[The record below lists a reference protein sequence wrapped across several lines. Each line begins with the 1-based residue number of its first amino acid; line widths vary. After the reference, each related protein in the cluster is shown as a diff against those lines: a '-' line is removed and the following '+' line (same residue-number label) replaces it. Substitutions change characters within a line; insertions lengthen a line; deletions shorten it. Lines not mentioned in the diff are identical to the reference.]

1 MHTVSRKSERLVN
14 LTIAL
19 LATRRYLTKSEIF
32 RTIEG
37 YQGSTE
43 SKERMFERDKDDL
56 RNLGIKI
63 EVGNIDPLFED
74 EAGYRIPYDSYTL
87 NIGNLTPRQLA
98 LASLAT
104 EAWRGAALDVFAQSA
119 LIKLSATG
127 IEPDLEALPAIEPRM
142 SASGNEL
149 VLISQAI
156 TTRTA
161 VNFSY
166 FSIDLRK
173 EKRTVLP
180 FGLASQNGHWYLVGK
195 DTTRNDIRTFRLDR
209 MSDDFTLSGKKGC
222 YEIPADFNLE
232 SALAPSNAAREVL
245 LRVRKGKGH
254 LLRII
259 SAEPSDDGD
268 WDLLHITSNNEERLT
283 DLILWHGSDVEVIQP
298 IDFRTRII
306 ASLEKLVDIHG

>member
-1 MHTVSRKSERLVN
+1 MSRKSERLVN

-32 RTIEG
+32 RNIEG
-37 YQGSTE
+37 YEGSTE

-142 SASGNEL
+142 SASRNEL
-149 VLISQAI
+149 VALAQAI

-180 FGLASQNGHWYLVGK
+180 FGLASQNGHWYLVGL
-195 DTTRNDIRTFRLDR
+195 DTIRSDIRTFRLDR
-209 MSDDFTLSGKKGC
+209 MSDDFTLSSKKGS

-232 SALAPSNAAREVL
+232 LALAGSNAAREVL

-259 SAEPSDDGD
+259 SRESSDDGD

-298 IDFRTRII
+298 IDFRARIVG
-306 ASLEKLVDIHG
+306 ALEKLVDIHG